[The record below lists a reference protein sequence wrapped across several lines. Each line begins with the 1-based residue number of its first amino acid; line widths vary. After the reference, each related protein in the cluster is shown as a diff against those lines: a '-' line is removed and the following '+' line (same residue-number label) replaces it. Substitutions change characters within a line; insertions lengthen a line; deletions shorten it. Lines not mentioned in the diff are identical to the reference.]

1 MRKIFLG
8 VVSALALSPTVSAGA
23 ADLPAR
29 TYSKAPAMIPSPLYD
44 WSGFYIGLNGG
55 GGSANTCW
63 DFLADAFGDLPGP
76 EGCHNATGGTF
87 GGQIG
92 YRWQAANWV
101 FGVEGQGNWAD
112 FKGNNVSLLFSPNFN
127 QSQVN
132 SFGLL
137 TGQIG
142 YAWNNVLFFVK
153 GGAAVTGNRYDAF
166 SSAGGFPLA
175 SASESRWGGTL
186 GAGIEFGFARDWSL
200 GVEYDHLFMGTR
212 NLNFTD
218 PTGAFFQTESIRQDV
233 DIGLVRLNY
242 RFGGWGAPVTARF

>member
-8 VVSALALSPTVSAGA
+8 VISALALSPTVSAGA

-29 TYSKAPAMIPSPLYD
+29 TYSKAPAMVPSPLYD

-63 DFLADAFGDLPGP
+63 DFLGDAFGDFPGP

-112 FKGNNVSLLFSPNFN
+112 FKGNNVSLLFSPNLN

-142 YAWNNVLFFVK
+142 YARNNVLFFVK

-166 SSAGGFPLA
+166 SSAGGVPLA

-242 RFGGWGAPVTARF
+242 RFGGWGAPMTARY

>member
-1 MRKIFLG
+1 MKKILIAF
-8 VVSALALSPTVSAGA
+8 SALAMGTAAASA
-23 ADLPAR
+23 ADLPVYR
-29 TYSKAPAMIPSPLYD
+29 SAPPPAVVAPLYN

-63 DFLADAFGDLPGP
+63 DFLGDAFGDFPGP

-112 FKGNNVSLLFSPNFN
+112 FKGNNVSLLFSPNLN

-166 SSAGGFPLA
+166 SSAGGVPLA

-242 RFGGWGAPVTARF
+242 RFGGWGAPMTARY